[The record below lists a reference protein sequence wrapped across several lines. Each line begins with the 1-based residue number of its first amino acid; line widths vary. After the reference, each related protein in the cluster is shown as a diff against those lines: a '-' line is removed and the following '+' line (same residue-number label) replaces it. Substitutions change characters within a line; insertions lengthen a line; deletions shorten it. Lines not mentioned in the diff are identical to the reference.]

1 MSDILL
7 NETLPYSEAYFEK
20 VPVRFLNLKEL
31 ARGALDSRDLHRDGY
46 WKIDS
51 RTGPVAY
58 HAIKN
63 GTPYRFIGRDAKG
76 LDDFLQWLENDIKE
90 MYLSYYFVEDDVL
103 KYLLRCWTDEPVLR
117 KLNGSKG
124 QIMDLY
130 EKLIGKGESGLI
142 RTVKDDVTALFPI
155 IDGNADIGWLP
166 GRTLDG
172 PEVWEYLEY
181 EASTGCSGYFYP
193 GETQS
198 LSGVGLDEI
207 SLLISAFNSWYI
219 VLLER
224 WADCFMQSVHIFGT
238 MRKETP
244 LLSKLVLIPDEGLQQ
259 KRAFDDPQRL
269 PEVIIYLVNA
279 ISHENSDP
287 DKCIQL
293 FKEVNSDQ
301 RHALSSAGLGKLM
314 EEQKMKYAD

>member
-1 MSDILL
+1 MNDILL
-7 NETLPYSEAYFEK
+7 NETLPYSQAYFERIS
-20 VPVRFLNLKEL
+20 VRFLNLREL
-31 ARGALDSRDLHRDGY
+31 SRGALESRDLHRDGY
-46 WKIDS
+46 WRIDN
-51 RTGPVAY
+51 RTGVVAY

-63 GTPYRFIGRDAKG
+63 GTPYRFIGREAKG
-76 LDDFLQWLENDIKE
+76 LEDFLHWLESDVKE
-90 MYLSYYFVEDDVL
+90 LHLSYYFVENNVL
-103 KYLLRCWTDEPVLR
+103 KYLLRCWTDQPVLR

-142 RTVKDDVTALFPI
+142 RTVKGGITALFPI
-155 IDGNADIGWLP
+155 DNGKADIGWLP

-207 SLLISAFNSWYI
+207 SLLLSAFNSWYT
-219 VLLER
+219 VLLDM
-224 WADCFMQSVHIFGT
+224 WPDCFMQSVHIFGT
-238 MRKETP
+238 MRKEIP
-244 LLSKLVLIPDEGLQQ
+244 LLGKLVLIPDEGLQQ
-259 KRAFDDPQRL
+259 KKAFDDPQRL
-269 PEVIIYLVNA
+269 PEDIIYLVKA
-279 ISHENSDP
+279 ISQENAHP

-293 FKEVNSDQ
+293 FKDINSDQ
-301 RHALSSAGLGKLM
+301 RHALTSAGLGELM
-314 EEQKMKYAD
+314 GNKKA